1 MKLFGSPTSIW
12 IVIPTYWGDADSGI
26 YDHPT
31 PLDED
36 GTLAFLLESL
46 CEQDSPPSFS
56 ALILVS
62 TTKAE
67 YASQA
72 TARVQ
77 QIIAPYIQK
86 LNLHIADIKT
96 AQFLDQEL
104 QTHEIDL
111 QIASMRGYA
120 AVRNLQLLIPA
131 AMGAEVI
138 IAIDD
143 DEVLP
148 KNYLQQATKRI
159 GKDFEGEK
167 ITGIAGPYLSEEGSP
182 YISEAEKV
190 SNILVDKSVFM
201 NETMRQLMAYPD
213 ELKKTP
219 MALGGNMIF
228 HRDLFTQVGFDPDIT
243 RGEDIDYLINACIE
257 GQSFYFDPKLT
268 ITHLPPRHFEAP
280 QYAKMRQD
288 VIRFIYERE
297 KLSSHNLSPGDFLLY
312 PGHLLNED
320 FISAALEALRT
331 VATPEIIKKFGA
343 PKEIIVLA
351 QDYAKKRVR
360 KYETFSTNWRKA
372 VQALGIQK
380 ISDKLCQLILQEKNI
395 YFR

>member
-1 MKLFGSPTSIW
+1 MKSFGSPTRIW

-31 PLDED
+31 PLDEG

-46 CEQDSPPSFS
+46 CKQDSVSSFS

-62 TTKAE
+62 TTKSE

-72 TARVQ
+72 TARVR
-77 QIIAPYIQK
+77 QIIASYTQK
-86 LNLHIADIKT
+86 LNLYIADIKT

-104 QTHEIDL
+104 QSHGCDL
-111 QIASMRGYA
+111 QIASMQGYA

-131 AMGAEVI
+131 TMGAEII

-148 KNYLQQATKRI
+148 PNYLTQAAKWI
-159 GKDFEGEK
+159 GEK
-167 ITGIAGPYLSEEGSP
+167 YTGIAGPYLNEEGSP
-182 YISEAEKV
+182 YISEAKKV

-201 NETMRQLMAYPD
+201 NETMRQLMAHPD
-213 ELKKTP
+213 KLKKTP

-228 HRDLFTQVGFDPDIT
+228 HRELFTQVGFDPAIT
-243 RGEDIDYLINACIE
+243 RGEDIDYLINARIA
-257 GQSFYFDPKLT
+257 GQSFHFDPKMT

-297 KLSSHNLSPGDFLLY
+297 KLRLHNLSPDEFLPY
-312 PGHLLNED
+312 PGHLLND
-320 FISAALEALRT
+320 GFIPAALEALHA
-331 VATPEIIKKFGA
+331 VATPEMVSKFGT
-343 PKEIIVLA
+343 PEEIITLA
-351 QDYAKKRVR
+351 KVHAKKYVLE
-360 KYETFSTNWRKA
+360 YETFSAYWRKA
-372 VQALGIQK
+372 IKVLDP
-380 ISDKLCQLILQEKNI
+380 SKLNQLAC
-395 YFR
+395 

>member
-1 MKLFGSPTSIW
+1 MKSFGSPTKIW
-12 IVIPTYWGDADSGI
+12 IVIPTYWGDAEAGI

-31 PLDED
+31 PLDEN
-36 GTLAFLLESL
+36 GTLAFLLDSL
-46 CEQDSPPSFS
+46 CEQDSASSFC

-72 TARVQ
+72 TARVR
-77 QIIAPYIQK
+77 QIIAPYTEK

-104 QTHEIDL
+104 QSHGVDL

-131 AMGAEVI
+131 IMGAEII

-148 KNYLQQATKRI
+148 PNYLMQAIKWI
-159 GKDFEGEK
+159 GEDCEDDK
-167 ITGIAGPYLSEEGSP
+167 ITGIAGPYLNEEGSP
-182 YISEAEKV
+182 YISEAKKV
-190 SNILVDKSVFM
+190 SNILVDKSIFM
-201 NETMRQLMAYPD
+201 NETIRQFMAYPD
-213 ELKKTP
+213 KLAKTP
-219 MALGGNMIF
+219 MSLGGNMIF
-228 HRDLFTQVGFDPDIT
+228 HRELFTQVGFDPAIT
-243 RGEDIDYLINACIE
+243 RGEDIDYLINARIA

-288 VIRFIYERE
+288 IIRFIYERE
-297 KLSSHNLSPGDFLLY
+297 KLRLHNLSPDEFLPY
-312 PGHLLNED
+312 PGHLLND
-320 FISAALEALRT
+320 NFIPAALEALHAN
-331 VATPEIIKKFGA
+331 ATPEMIAKFGS
-343 PKEIIVLA
+343 PEEIIA
-351 QDYAKKRVR
+351 FAKDYARE
-360 KYETFSTNWRKA
+360 YAPNYDAFSTDWRK
-372 VQALGIQK
+372 VVRLLELGLLKDIERLACLGR
-380 ISDKLCQLILQEKNI
+380 DN
-395 YFR
+395 Y